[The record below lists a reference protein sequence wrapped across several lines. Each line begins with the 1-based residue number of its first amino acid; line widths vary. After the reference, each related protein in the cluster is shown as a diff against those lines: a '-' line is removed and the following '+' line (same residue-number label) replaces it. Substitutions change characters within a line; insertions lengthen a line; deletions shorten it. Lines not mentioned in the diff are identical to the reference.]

1 MNFAYE
7 LGWFFIWRIEFTM
20 KNQMIKKL
28 MRLWIF
34 FKSLV
39 QSKEYLTKVMD
50 FFKVHMYNYINLSC
64 VVLGEFH

>member
-1 MNFAYE
+1 
-7 LGWFFIWRIEFTM
+7 M

-28 MRLWIF
+28 MRLLIF